1 MCLTPWDWVFFRC
14 WALVSP
20 IRQATATML
29 FLYFLGMTAGIG
41 SGLMRD
47 MMTDSTPL
55 VLRKHIYA
63 VASLAGTVMR
73 YGMLHV
79 GSNGPLSTGVPALTV
94 FIIRMLATRFKW
106 NFSRAPH

>member
-20 IRQATATML
+20 IRQATTTML
-29 FLYFLGMTAGIG
+29 FLYFLGMTTGIG
-41 SGLMRD
+41 RGLMRD

-63 VASLAGTVMR
+63 VASLAGAVMH
-73 YGMLHV
+73 YGMLRA
-79 GSNGPLSTGVPALTV
+79 GSNETLSIVAPALTV

-106 NFSRAPH
+106 NFPRAPH